1 MLDPMQISA
10 SEIADGVNKGQYKA
24 ADIAQLY
31 LQRTDD
37 LHRSLN
43 SHILWDKSAVESSV
57 DTQLKAL
64 ETAQK
69 AGRSLPLAG
78 VPIAIKDNIMTE
90 GELTTCGS
98 QFLRNHRAA
107 YDATVVQKLKNA
119 GAILLGR
126 ANMDEFGMGS
136 SNENSSYGPVKNPWN
151 EGHVAGG
158 SSGGSAAIVAAGLA
172 PLALGTDTGGSI
184 RLPASFCG
192 VFGLKPSYGAV
203 SRYGLV
209 AYASSLDQIGPLAR
223 TPRDLA
229 RVFDVIEG
237 HDPLD
242 STSHLRTRGQSL
254 ESTLDRGLEGLTVGV
269 IDELMD
275 EGVDPEVRKAYDESI
290 ERMKSLGV
298 RIKHLRLPSLR
309 FGIPVYYII
318 ATAEA
323 SSNLA
328 RFDGIRFGVRSQK
341 TGASL
346 RELYFHSRSEGF
358 GREVKQRIMLGSYV
372 LSSGY
377 YDAYYAKACR
387 LRELIKRELQEAFA
401 SGVDCIATP
410 TAPTTAFALGQK
422 THDSLSMYLM
432 DIYTIVA
439 NLAGLPAL
447 SLPIGLDRKG
457 LPIGLQLMA
466 AASGEDLLLRSA
478 YHYEKQQQWSG
489 SQRPRI

>member
-1 MLDPMQISA
+1 MLDPMQIGA
-10 SEIADGVNKGQYKA
+10 TEIADGVNRGQYKA
-24 ADIAQLY
+24 VDIAQLY

-37 LHRSLN
+37 LHRNYN
-43 SHILWDKSAVESSV
+43 SHILWNKSEASADVER
-57 DTQLKAL
+57 QLASL
-64 ETAQK
+64 DDARR
-69 AGRSLPLAG
+69 AGRPLPLAG
-78 VPIAIKDNIMTE
+78 VPIAIKDNIMVE
-90 GELTTCGS
+90 GQLTTCGS

-107 YDATVVQKLKNA
+107 YDATVIKKLRAA
-119 GAILLGR
+119 GAIILGR

-136 SNENSSYGPVKNPWN
+136 SNENSSFGPVKNPWQQ
-151 EGHVAGG
+151 EYVAGG
-158 SSGGSAAIVAAGLA
+158 SSGGSAAIVAAGLS
-172 PLALGTDTGGSI
+172 PLALGSDTGGSI

-192 VFGLKPSYGAV
+192 VYGLKPSYGAV
-203 SRYGLV
+203 SRYGLI

-223 TPRDLA
+223 NPRDLA
-229 RVFDVIEG
+229 RVYDVIEG
-237 HDPLD
+237 YDSLD
-242 STSHLRTRGQSL
+242 STSHLRSRERSL
-254 ESTLDRGLEGLTVGV
+254 EASLEGDLRGLTIGV

-275 EGVDPEVRKAYDESI
+275 EGLDPEVRKAFDESL
-290 ERMKSLGV
+290 ESMKSLGAS
-298 RIKHLRLPSLR
+298 IKHLRLPSLR
-309 FGIPVYYII
+309 LGIPVYYII

-328 RFDGIRFGVRSQK
+328 RFDGIRFGARSSK
-341 TGASL
+341 AGASL
-346 RELYFHSRSEGF
+346 KELYFHSRSEGF

-387 LRELIKRELQEAFA
+387 LREAIKRELQEAFA

-439 NLAGLPAL
+439 NLAGIPAL

-466 AASGEDLLLRSA
+466 PASGEDLLLRSA
-478 YHYEKQQQWSG
+478 YHYEKQHNWSG
-489 SQRPRI
+489 KQRPRI